1 MLCIER
7 PSRCELY
14 RCQYLGMKNIASIK
28 KLGNGS
34 NINVLILFDMSVQH
48 WVFMHWKI
56 FLT

>member
-1 MLCIER
+1 
-7 PSRCELY
+7 
-14 RCQYLGMKNIASIK
+14 MKNIASIK